1 MDELRFCKRMKE
13 RNTQLARTA
22 EKGTEK
28 SVVNKRVTIRN
39 LKGSSFEKNSNPQ
52 AGFSKPENE
61 SMTELA
67 AIIATCRVGENG
79 QTGQTIWKINLK
91 QNARAAI
98 SKVKPS
104 LLKQIQIKL
113 MVAKSVLKDFNIK
126 MCSKR
131 GCPKRAPSYC
141 FYMVDISKSN
151 YFSPEI

>member
-1 MDELRFCKRMKE
+1 MDELRFCKRRKK
-13 RNTQLARTA
+13 RNTQLAHTA

-28 SVVNKRVTIRN
+28 SVVNKPDTTGN
-39 LKGSSFEKNSNPQ
+39 LKRCSFEKDRNQQ
-52 AGFSKPENE
+52 AGFSKLENE
-61 SMTELA
+61 RRPIGLQE
-67 AIIATCRVGENG
+67 AIRGVGENG

-104 LLKQIQIKL
+104 VLKQIQIKL